1 MSEHGTSHRRD
12 APPAP
17 RSAALGRLPRRTRR
31 GLLGAVA
38 VTGLLGALGAPAL
51 AAAPAGDVGA
61 QAELIV
67 NGGFDDDYGVPW
79 WWTENS
85 PGTVVDGQLCAEVP
99 GDTTNVWDAIIGQD
113 DIPLTAG
120 ETYAFTY
127 TASATV
133 PVTITT
139 HVQEAAEPYAA
150 QYTSQDDLTA
160 TPETFTGTF
169 TAETDDPAAQV
180 VFQIGGSA
188 EPYTFCLDDVSLT
201 DGAG

>member
-1 MSEHGTSHRRD
+1 MSTPHTSRRD
-12 APPAP
+12 GAHPA
-17 RSAALGRLPRRTRR
+17 RSTARGRLPRRARH

-38 VTGLLGALGAPAL
+38 TAGLLGALAAPAL

-61 QAELIV
+61 QAELIE
-67 NGGFDDDYGVPW
+67 NGGFDDQYGVPW

-85 PGTVVDGQLCAEVP
+85 PGMVVDGQLCADVP

-120 ETYAFTY
+120 ETYTFTY

-139 HVQEAAEPYAA
+139 HVQEATEPYAA

-160 TPETFTGTF
+160 TPQTFTGTF
-169 TAETDDPAAQV
+169 TAQTDDPAAQV
-180 VFQIGGSA
+180 VFQIGGSD

-201 DGAG
+201 DGAE